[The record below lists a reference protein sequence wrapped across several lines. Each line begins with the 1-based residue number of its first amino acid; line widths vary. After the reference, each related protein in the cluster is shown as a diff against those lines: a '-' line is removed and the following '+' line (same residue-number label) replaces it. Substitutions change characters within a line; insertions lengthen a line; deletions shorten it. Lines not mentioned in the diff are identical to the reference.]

1 VKSGIKSNLGIWLF
15 QTSGYLCAARQ
26 LPGYFKPKNKINT
39 MKKLLVIIAIA
50 GFMAACNNSSDSKTD
65 NKDSTGQKMDSTKM
79 STDSTKK

>member
-1 VKSGIKSNLGIWLF
+1 
-15 QTSGYLCAARQ
+15 
-26 LPGYFKPKNKINT
+26 